1 VALLVVA
8 VVAVVVAVTVV
19 SLTRTSARSTVA
31 PPGAGAGSI
40 TTTTAATTTTTVPP
54 TTTTVDP
61 GSLPQ
66 TDAFP
71 STADPTFTAR
81 MDDLWAGVQAGATA
95 PALPAFFP
103 ESAYVSLKAEGDPSA
118 DYTERLLGEYDEDLL
133 AAHALLGADPAAA
146 TLVGVDVDQAYG
158 HWIPP
163 DTCAND
169 VGYFEVPNARVVYS
183 VGGQTRSFGIAS
195 MISWRGQWYVVH
207 LGSVLRAGSG
217 GEVDD
222 PQAGPGAPTPSST
235 C

>member
-1 VALLVVA
+1 MVVA
-8 VVAVVVAVTVV
+8 VLAVAVAATVVA
-19 SLTRTSARSTVA
+19 LTRTSAPSTGA
-31 PPGAGAGSI
+31 PPGAGAGTT
-40 TTTTAATTTTTVPP
+40 TTTTAAAAATTTTVDP

-71 STADPTFTAR
+71 STADPTFAAR
-81 MDDLWAGVQAGATA
+81 MDDLWAGVQAGATT

-118 DYTERLLGEYDEDLL
+118 DYTERLLGEYGEDLL

-158 HWIPP
+158 HWVPP
-163 DTCAND
+163 GTCANGI
-169 VGYFEVPNARVVYS
+169 GYFEVPNARVVYS
-183 VGGQTRSFGIAS
+183 VAGQTRSFGIAS

-207 LGSVLRAGSG
+207 LGSVLRSGSG

-222 PQAGPGAPTPSST
+222 PEAGPGAPTPSST